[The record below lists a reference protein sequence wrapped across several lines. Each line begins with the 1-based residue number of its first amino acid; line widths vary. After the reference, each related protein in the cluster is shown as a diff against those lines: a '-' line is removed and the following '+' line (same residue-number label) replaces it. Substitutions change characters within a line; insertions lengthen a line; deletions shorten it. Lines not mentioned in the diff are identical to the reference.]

1 VQLIAEGAPLLLL
14 PFPFFQ
20 FVVDVIYFLPVSS
33 DSSLLT
39 LLQIV
44 FSSSVSPECIAPE
57 SCYSFF
63 LIMHHGGDDYG
74 QDGDGGGRCRG

>member
-1 VQLIAEGAPLLLL
+1 VQEGAPLLLL

-20 FVVDVIYFLPVSS
+20 FVVDVVYFLPVSS

-44 FSSSVSPECIAPE
+44 FSSSVSPECIAAE

-63 LIMHHGGDDYG
+63 LIMQNHGGDYYG
-74 QDGDGGGRCRG
+74 QDGDDGGRCRG